1 MRLTGCFASA
11 GCWGIELRNSY
22 TNERKELR
30 FSLRQRVSRVQKNE
44 MNFADDFARV

>member
-1 MRLTGCFASA
+1 LQAQDA
-11 GCWGIELRNSY
+11 GGSRWGLRLRNSY

-44 MNFADDFARV
+44 MDFADDFARV